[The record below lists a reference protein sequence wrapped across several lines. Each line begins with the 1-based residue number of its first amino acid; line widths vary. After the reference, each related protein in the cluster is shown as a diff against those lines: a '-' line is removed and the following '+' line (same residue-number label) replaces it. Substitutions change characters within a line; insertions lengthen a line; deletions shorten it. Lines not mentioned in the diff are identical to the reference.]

1 MRLNFIRVAYWFDS
15 SSRYEYPVA
24 PHNGGPAPKARG
36 VLLLGK
42 WTLNLVYID
51 RHVANMS
58 ISQIPIKDLN
68 RTELLYN
75 AHFWFPNN
83 GNKDI

>member
-1 MRLNFIRVAYWFDS
+1 M
-15 SSRYEYPVA
+15 P
-24 PHNGGPAPKARG
+24 
-36 VLLLGK
+36 
-42 WTLNLVYID
+42 
-51 RHVANMS
+51 